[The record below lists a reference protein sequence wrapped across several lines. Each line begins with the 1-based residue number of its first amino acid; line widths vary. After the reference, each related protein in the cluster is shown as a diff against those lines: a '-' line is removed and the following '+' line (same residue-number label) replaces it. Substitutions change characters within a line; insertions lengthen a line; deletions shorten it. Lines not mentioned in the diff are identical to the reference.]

1 MSRTIDEETVVHL
14 AELARITLSEKEK
27 REFAKQLSSILEFF
41 SQISELNTENVKP
54 TYHVLDLKNVFRD
67 DEPRE
72 GLSQEAALKNAP
84 QKERGY
90 FKSPKITEE

>member
-1 MSRTIDEETVVHL
+1 MSKTIDEETVVHL
-14 AELARITLSEKEK
+14 AELARITLSDKEK
-27 REFAKQLSSILEFF
+27 KEFAKQLSNILEFF
-41 SQISELNTENVKP
+41 SQISELDTENVKP
-54 TYHVLDLKNVFRD
+54 TYHVLELKNVFRE

-90 FKSPKITEE
+90 FKSPKIVED